1 MLFTTSFF
9 PLQQDEINTPARV
22 VEILDEGK
30 CNDEKRFMA
39 LSEPA
44 TNHPYCQ
51 APHIY
56 ELNEC
61 FCFAPQNEI
70 FYFAFPGISFNAHH
84 QKQDATGFGIT
95 NPKHSCDFLCNNK
108 LMAALDPNF

>member
-9 PLQQDEINTPARV
+9 PLQQDEINTAARA
-22 VEILDEGK
+22 VETLGEGK
-30 CNDEKRFMA
+30 SNDEKRFMA

-51 APHIY
+51 PFHIY

-61 FCFAPQNEI
+61 FCFAPKTGYSTLLSQEFRLMPITRNKTQRSSGIPSQN
-70 FYFAFPGISFNAHH
+70 
-84 QKQDATGFGIT
+84 TLVT
-95 NPKHSCDFLCNNK
+95 SCVTINLWQ
-108 LMAALDPNF
+108 L